1 MKFFNRNDEK
11 YKLKKAL
18 ESPTSKLIVVYGR
31 RRCGKSTLVKNVLK
45 DGDIYYMAQQ
55 SGESVLIGQ
64 MAQVIGDKIPGF
76 EKLVYPDW
84 ESIFTNL
91 DNILKDQ
98 ITICIDEF
106 PYLVKSSPQLPS
118 LIQKIVDLKRER
130 KYDLVLCGSSQ
141 QMMQGLVLDSS
152 APLYGRANEILKVL
166 PLKAGWIQEALQ
178 CTSIQAIEEYAVWGG
193 VPRYWELRREEN
205 SFESAVKNI
214 ILDRLGILHDEPTR
228 LFLDDMRESIQAY
241 SILSIVGN
249 GVHRLSEIAGRLNKP
264 ATHLSRPLDNLI
276 KLGYLKREIPYGT
289 SSKSNKKSLYKISDQ
304 FINFYFSFVA
314 PNLSRLELD
323 MKDQVYKSIRTSLFH
338 FIAAEWESIC
348 RKCIPMKPVN
358 GIDFDICFSWW
369 GNNMN
374 GEQMELDIA
383 GESLDK
389 KYLLVGECKWGKVK
403 NPKQLLKKLKDKA
416 LQLPDVKGKT
426 ILPILFVKELENEG
440 NKAYNIY
447 TPDDVLSRLK
457 H

>member
-1 MKFFNRNDEK
+1 MEFYNRKNEK
-11 YKLKKAL
+11 YRLKKAL
-18 ESPTSKLIVVYGR
+18 ESQTSKLIVIYGR
-31 RRCGKSTLVKNVLK
+31 RRCGKSTLIKNVLK
-45 DGDIYYMAQQ
+45 DVDIYFMAQQ
-55 SGESVLIGQ
+55 SDESVLIDQ
-64 MAQVIGDKIPGF
+64 MAHVIGEKIPGF

-91 DNILKDQ
+91 DNVLKDR

-118 LIQKIVDLKRER
+118 LIQKIVDQRKER
-130 KYDLVLCGSSQ
+130 KYHIVLCGSSQ

-152 APLYGRANEILKVL
+152 APLYGRANEILNVL

-178 CTSIQAIEEYAVWGG
+178 CNSIQAIEEYAVWGG
-193 VPRYWELRREEN
+193 VPRYWELRKEED

-214 ILDRLGILHDEPTR
+214 IFDRLGILHEEPTR

-241 SILSIVGN
+241 SILSIVGS

-289 SSKSNKKSLYKISDQ
+289 SSKSNKKSMYRITDPL
-304 FINFYFSFVA
+304 INFYFSFVA
-314 PNLSRLELD
+314 PNFSRLELD
-323 MKDQVYKSIRTSLFH
+323 MKDQVYKSVRTSLLH
-338 FIAAEWESIC
+338 FIATEWENLC
-348 RKCIPMKPVN
+348 RTCIPMKPVG
-358 GIDFDICFSWW
+358 GIDIDICFRWW
-369 GNNMN
+369 GKNIN
-374 GEQMELDIA
+374 GEQMELDVV
-383 GESLDK
+383 GESIDK

-403 NPKQLLKKLKDKA
+403 NPKQLLEKLKDKA
-416 LQLPDVKGKT
+416 LLLPDIRRKT
-426 ILPILFVKELENEG
+426 ILPFLFVKELADEG
-440 NKAYNIY
+440 HKTSNIY

-457 H
+457 R

>member
-1 MKFFNRNDEK
+1 MKFYNRKDEK
-11 YKLKKAL
+11 YRLKKAL
-18 ESPTSKLIVVYGR
+18 ESPTSKLIVIYGR
-31 RRCGKSTLVKNVLK
+31 RRCGKSTLIKNVLR
-45 DGDIYYMAQQ
+45 DGDIYFMAQQ
-55 SGESVLIGQ
+55 SDESVLLAQ
-64 MAQVIGDKIPGF
+64 MAHVIGEKIPGF
-76 EKLVYPDW
+76 DELVYPDW
-84 ESIFTNL
+84 QSIFTNL
-91 DNILKDQ
+91 DNIIKDQ

-118 LIQKIVDLKRER
+118 LIQKIVDQKKER

-152 APLYGRANEILKVL
+152 APLYGRANEILNVL
-166 PLKAGWIQEALQ
+166 PLKAGLIQEALQ

-193 VPRYWELRREEN
+193 VPRYWELRWEED
-205 SFESAVKNI
+205 SFELAMKNI

-228 LFLDDMRESIQAY
+228 LFLDDMRESVQAY
-241 SILSIVGN
+241 SILSIVGS

-314 PNLSRLELD
+314 PNLSKLELD

-348 RKCIPMKPVN
+348 RKCIPMKPLN
-358 GIDFDICFSWW
+358 GIDFDICFRWW

-374 GEQMELDIA
+374 GEQMELDIV

-389 KYLLVGECKWGKVK
+389 KYLLVGECKWGKVIK
-403 NPKQLLKKLKDKA
+403 SKQLLKKLKDKA
-416 LQLPDVKGKT
+416 LLLPGAKGKT
-426 ILPILFVKELENEG
+426 ILPILFVKELEKEG
-440 NKAYNIY
+440 SKASNIY
-447 TPDDVLSRLK
+447 IPDDVLSRLK